1 MWCFRWDFCHG
12 LNGVRQIIECAIPP
26 TNRLIYFVLET
37 VVCPTSWPIHHIQ
50 HIAKPPNSWS
60 GATVR
65 AWPQKGSEWYKFDVT
80 TAFRK
85 LSDETTATKSIP
97 KYKRDV
103 AVSTSRT
110 FDDSIRR
117 MTESGGGP
125 FFAGFFLEGFFSF
138 LCSYNRLHLY
148 LFFCWGW
155 WYSPHSKTWALY
167 SWSCYSHG
175 RIMKTMVETD
185 NILAVD
191 L

>member
-65 AWPQKGSEWYKFDVT
+65 AWPQEGSEWYKFDVT

-117 MTESGGGP
+117 MTQSGGGP
-125 FFAGFFLEGFFSF
+125 FLLGSFWRGSLVFSVPTTGSTYTSSFVGAGDIVPTRRRE
-138 LCSYNRLHLY
+138 LY
-148 LFFCWGW
+148 
-155 WYSPHSKTWALY
+155 
-167 SWSCYSHG
+167 
-175 RIMKTMVETD
+175 
-185 NILAVD
+185 ILGVVILTAG
-191 L
+191 LWKPWLKLITFWL